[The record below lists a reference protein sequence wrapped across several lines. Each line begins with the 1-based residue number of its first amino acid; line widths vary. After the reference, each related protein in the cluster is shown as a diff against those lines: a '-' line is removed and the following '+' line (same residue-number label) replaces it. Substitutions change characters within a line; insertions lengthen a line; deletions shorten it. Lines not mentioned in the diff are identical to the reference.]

1 MYITPLHAKVYVSA
15 PCAKFFVAQI
25 LHVPFDFDY
34 GWKSK
39 QCYILLNN

>member
-1 MYITPLHAKVYVSA
+1 MYITPFHAKVYVCG

-25 LHVPFDFDY
+25 LHVPFDSDH
-34 GWKSK
+34 GWKSR